1 MVERCGGRAA
11 CGNSAPAVTTVTACN
26 FRAIR
31 RAFLEEMALEGVAVL
46 ANNGRGEIR
55 VAVPPG
61 WVTRAFFALA
71 DNHGVVLRGLE
82 ADDES
87 LEEMFHR
94 VITD

>member
-1 MVERCGGRAA
+1 
-11 CGNSAPAVTTVTACN
+11 
-26 FRAIR
+26 
-31 RAFLEEMALEGVAVL
+31 
-46 ANNGRGEIR
+46 

-82 ADDES
+82 PDDES